1 MHHYWAM
8 CKFEEIFFVDVW
20 CLCTNKKVDV
30 IFRIIICY
38 TKNIQIHILENL
50 LLFFSKLNNTTVKF
64 NQQKKASNFFS
75 LCDHVVPSWSL
86 ITNLI
91 NYRIKTWL
99 ATWKTCLVH
108 SWITVLLATRPRTC
122 FVYLFAIRQDFTL
135 VLLSLQK
142 NSSRL
147 SRIWIR
153 KFFVKRMIIL
163 KISSTFL
170 FVQRNHTSTKK
181 ILKICKK
188 RDDKAGGPT
197 I

>member
-1 MHHYWAM
+1 M
-8 CKFEEIFFVDVW
+8 
-20 CLCTNKKVDV
+20 
-30 IFRIIICY
+30 
-38 TKNIQIHILENL
+38 
-50 LLFFSKLNNTTVKF
+50 
-64 NQQKKASNFFS
+64 
-75 LCDHVVPSWSL
+75 VPSWSL

-108 SWITVLLATRPRTC
+108 SWITVLLATRARTC

-170 FVQRNHTSTKK
+170 FVQRHHTSTKK
-181 ILKICKK
+181 IFFKFAKREMTRQEAQQFRWISETILTFFCSYMTKFTLSWSGVFLKIS
-188 RDDKAGGPT
+188 AT
-197 I
+197 YTLT